1 MELAIQREI
10 EVNELKENLER
21 AFPNYKIKYAPLNKK
36 TLRVIDGMNQVVVGT
51 KKQKL
56 IYAGNINM
64 MDLRILIPFI
74 LLMGLFVIGGVV
86 FAIVMMQI
94 KKKDYKAMEEE
105 IGNHIASTII
115 HANHS

>member
-21 AFPNYKIKYAPLNKK
+21 AFPNYKVKYAPLNKK

-74 LLMGLFVIGGVV
+74 LLMGLFVIGGIV
-86 FAIVMMQI
+86 FAVVITLV
-94 KKKDYKAMEEE
+94 KKNVYKAMEEE
-105 IGNHIASTII
+105 IGNHLSRTIVQG
-115 HANHS
+115 NDS